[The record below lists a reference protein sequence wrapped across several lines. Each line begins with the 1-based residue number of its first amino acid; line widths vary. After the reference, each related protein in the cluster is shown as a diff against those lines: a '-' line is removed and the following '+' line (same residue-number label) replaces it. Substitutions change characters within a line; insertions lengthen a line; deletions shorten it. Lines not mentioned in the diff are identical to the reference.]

1 MSKDNVELIEEKQ
14 KDLYKFEEDII
25 SQISNF
31 KTLFEV
37 LSKNDEILMSKTV
50 YDMLDVIQGRLL
62 QLNGFTI
69 NLFGLISKEFNIT
82 ECYENYT
89 DEEGKV
95 ID

>member
-69 NLFGLISKEFNIT
+69 NLFCLISKELNIT

-89 DEEGKV
+89 DEEGNV